1 MITRAPTVWAAFVL
15 LSSPALAQQA
25 DAVPEHLEH
34 GRGIVTATRF
44 TETVSAPADNGP
56 AKSIILSLGKLSLS
70 GGRRIEVPP
79 LGFYVVTLVTGDLV
93 TSIGGQ
99 QVARHTGDS
108 WSVAS
113 GESMVVQL
121 QGRSES
127 ALFEMFTVE
136 PIAPAR

>member
-1 MITRAPTVWAAFVL
+1 MITRAATAWAAFVL

-25 DAVPEHLEH
+25 DAVPERLEH
-34 GRGIVTATRF
+34 GRGIFTATRF
-44 TETVSAPADNGP
+44 TETVGP
-56 AKSIILSLGKLSLS
+56 AKSMLLSLGKLLLS
-70 GGRRIEVPP
+70 GGRSIEVPP
-79 LGFYVVTLVTGDLV
+79 LGFYVATLVTGDLV
-93 TSIGGQ
+93 TTIGGQ
-99 QVARHTGDS
+99 QVGRHTGDS

-136 PIAPAR
+136 PVSPR